1 MALILMTLDPPDAP
15 RLTQS
20 RNYTPLWLNRS
31 HYLVICY
38 VRCFEQDAFKRQ
50 QQQIK
55 PPVISQKTSSRYCC
69 LMIDFRAAFGHQNQA
84 QYAKILIMCDVF

>member
-38 VRCFEQDAFKRQ
+38 VRCFEQAAFKRQ

-55 PPVISQKTSSRYCC
+55 LQ
-69 LMIDFRAAFGHQNQA
+69 
-84 QYAKILIMCDVF
+84 